1 MEILKKALITG
12 LKVTIPV
19 LLTFLILFW
28 GVVTIESV
36 FSSLIKPFIPD
47 RLYFPGLGAIVGLAL
62 IFAIGFTINAW
73 LVKKVHGLF
82 ERVVNRIPIVN
93 TIYTSFQD
101 FMDMLDTKN
110 KEYGSPV
117 MLEFQGVKMLGL
129 VTRRTFEDLNCP
141 PLEKEEQI
149 AVYVPMSYQLGGF
162 TIFVPASSVTP
173 LDLSVQDAMKFII
186 TAGLSRKSKSRFHKI

>member
-1 MEILKKALITG
+1 MDTLKKALITG
-12 LKVTIPV
+12 LKVTIPA
-19 LLTFLILFW
+19 LLTFLILYW

-36 FSSLIKPFIPD
+36 FSALIRPFIPA
-47 RLYFPGLGAIVGLAL
+47 RFYFPGLGAIVGLGL

-73 LVKKVHGLF
+73 LVKKVYDLF
-82 ERVVNRIPIVN
+82 ERVMNRIPIVSA
-93 TIYTSFQD
+93 IYTAFQD

-117 MLEFQGVKMLGL
+117 ILELQGIKVLGL

-141 PLEKEEQI
+141 ELIAEKQI

-162 TIFVPASSVTP
+162 TIFVASDVAKP
-173 LDLSVQDAMKFII
+173 LNIPVQDAMKFIL
-186 TAGLSRKSKSRFHKI
+186 TAGLTRKKSVI

>member
-1 MEILKKALITG
+1 MRGMDTLKKALITG

-19 LLTFLILFW
+19 LLTFLILYW

-36 FSSLIKPFIPD
+36 FSALIRPFIPA
-47 RLYFPGLGAIVGLAL
+47 RFYFPGLGAIIGLAL

-73 LVKKVHGLF
+73 LVKKVYDFF
-82 ERVVNRIPIVN
+82 ERIINRIPIVN

-117 MLEFQGVKMLGL
+117 MLEFQGMKILGL

-141 PLEKEEQI
+141 ELQLEGQI
-149 AVYVPMSYQLGGF
+149 AVYIPMSYQLGGF
-162 TIFVPASSVTP
+162 TIFVPSASVVP
-173 LDLSVQDAMKFII
+173 LDMAVQDAMKFII
-186 TAGLSRKSKSRFHKI
+186 TAGLTRKAKR